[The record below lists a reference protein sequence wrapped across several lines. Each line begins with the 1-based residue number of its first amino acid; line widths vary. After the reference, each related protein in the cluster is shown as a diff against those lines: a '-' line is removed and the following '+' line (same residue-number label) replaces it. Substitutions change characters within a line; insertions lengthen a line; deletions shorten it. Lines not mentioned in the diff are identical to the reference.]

1 MLTGA
6 FDQVVKDERDPDAG
20 PQMLPLLRDLPE
32 DESAVSARDRV
43 PEVLTGAPTHPP
55 RFVHNERGEVVE
67 VILSLEDYR
76 AFLRVLAAHMDWDTL
91 PAYPQDAID
100 RLLVE
105 EAKAEALS
113 PRPLR
118 ELLSETG
125 ETP

>member
-1 MLTGA
+1 
-6 FDQVVKDERDPDAG
+6 
-20 PQMLPLLRDLPE
+20 
-32 DESAVSARDRV
+32 
-43 PEVLTGAPTHPP
+43 
-55 RFVHNERGEVVE
+55 VHDERGEVVE

-76 AFLRVLAAHMDWDTL
+76 AFLRVLAAHTDWDTL
-91 PAYPQDAID
+91 PQYLQDAID

-105 EAKAEALS
+105 EAKAEALP

>member
-1 MLTGA
+1 MS
-6 FDQVVKDERDPDAG
+6 AG
-20 PQMLPLLRDLPE
+20 G
-32 DESAVSARDRV
+32 RV
-43 PEVLTGAPTHPP
+43 PDVLTGAPTHPP
-55 RFVHNERGEVVE
+55 RFVHDERGEVVE

-76 AFLRVLAAHMDWDTL
+76 ALLRVLAAHMDWDEL
-91 PAYPQDAID
+91 PPYLQDAID

-105 EAKAEALS
+105 DAKVETLP